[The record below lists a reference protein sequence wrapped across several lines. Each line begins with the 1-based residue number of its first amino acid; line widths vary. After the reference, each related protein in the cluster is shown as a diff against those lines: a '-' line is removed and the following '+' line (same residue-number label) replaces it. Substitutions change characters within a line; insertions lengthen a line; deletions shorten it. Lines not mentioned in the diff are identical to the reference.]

1 MFVTLKHKNL
11 KYIFKNI
18 KEKIETQFTVKD
30 NIQSSASVFLALY
43 VYKKIYFTF
52 QNFVEIKKKL
62 FNALLDIYTYDDVYS
77 RNGHV
82 RRN

>member
-18 KEKIETQFTVKD
+18 KEKTETQFTVKD

-43 VYKKIYFTF
+43 VDKKIYFTF
-52 QNFVEIKKKL
+52 QNFVA
-62 FNALLDIYTYDDVYS
+62 F
-77 RNGHV
+77 
-82 RRN
+82 RRNLKKNYLMHC